1 MILLNEVY
9 LNNIKLEKKVV
20 LSGVILYIVRNV
32 LIIYGLDIV
41 NCI

>member
-20 LSGVILYIVRNV
+20 LSVVILYIVRNV
-32 LIIYGLDIV
+32 LNIYGLDV
-41 NCI
+41 LNCI

>member
-20 LSGVILYIVRNV
+20 LSVVSMYIVRNV
-32 LIIYGLDIV
+32 LIIYVLDV
-41 NCI
+41 LNCI

>member
-20 LSGVILYIVRNV
+20 LSVVVLYIVRNV
-32 LIIYGLDIV
+32 LIIYGLDV
-41 NCI
+41 LNCI

>member
-20 LSGVILYIVRNV
+20 LSVVILYIVRNV
-32 LIIYGLDIV
+32 LIIYGLDV
-41 NCI
+41 LNCI